1 MLSSNSEN
9 ISWLIAPGVIPGG
22 TSGDIL
28 GEIYRGI
35 PKEFMDQCFFFLEN
49 PWRNS
54 WWNLERNCRGISK
67 EKSEVIFG
75 GNYGKNP

>member
-1 MLSSNSEN
+1 MLSGNLEN
-9 ISWLIAPGVIPGG
+9 ILWLIAPGVIPGG

-35 PKEFMDQCFFFLEN
+35 LKEFMDQ
-49 PWRNS
+49 
-54 WWNLERNCRGISK
+54 

>member
-35 PKEFMDQCFFFLEN
+35 PKEFMDQCFFFWKILEGI
-49 PWRNS
+49 PD
-54 WWNLERNCRGISK
+54 GISK
-67 EKSEVIFG
+67 EIVEESLKKSLR
-75 GNYGKNP
+75 